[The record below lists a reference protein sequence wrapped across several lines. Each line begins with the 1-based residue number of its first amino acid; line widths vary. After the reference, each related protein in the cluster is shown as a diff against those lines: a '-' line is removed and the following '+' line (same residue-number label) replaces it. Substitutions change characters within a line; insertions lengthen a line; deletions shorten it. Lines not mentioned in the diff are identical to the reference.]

1 MLYKNVPADLTGKG
15 NDDRLSLHR
24 NIQSNV
30 HFRAGFYKLECAVRK
45 KMEKGG
51 TIVSNELYQKT
62 GIAVN
67 CLAQD
72 LLTRKKG
79 DRIPSISE
87 YQEKLGVSRG
97 TIQNGLNYLKERRA
111 VTLMSRGHM
120 GTFIE
125 FLDYRRLQEC
135 SFNKEILGS
144 MPLPYS
150 LCYQGLATAL
160 FQLMSPYAFNL
171 VYARGSG
178 SRMKLLTSG
187 MCQFSVCSLYAAEEA
202 VRADDGIEIAMDL
215 GPGTYLTQHML
226 VFRDAGK
233 KAIESGMRVAYDRDS
248 MDHRHLTELM
258 VGEVP
263 NVSLIQMKAHQT
275 VKAIQSGQVDAGI
288 WNLDGILEAGYTD
301 LNMVPIPITSETAKY
316 SSAAFVVCKENQEI
330 AQLLRQAIRPETVRQ
345 IQQAVRDGRMDSDY

>member
-1 MLYKNVPADLTGKG
+1 M
-15 NDDRLSLHR
+15 
-24 NIQSNV
+24 
-30 HFRAGFYKLECAVRK
+30 
-45 KMEKGG
+45 
-51 TIVSNELYQKT
+51 SNELYQKT

-67 CLAQD
+67 YLAQD

-111 VTLMSRGHM
+111 VILMSRGHM

-171 VYARGSG
+171 VYARGSR
-178 SRMKLLTSG
+178 SRMKLLASG
-187 MCQFSVCSLYAAEEA
+187 VCQFSVCSLYAAEEA
-202 VRADDGIEIAMDL
+202 VCAGEDIEIAMDL

-233 KAIESGMRVAYDRDS
+233 KFIESGMRVAYDRDS
-248 MDHRHLTELM
+248 IDHRHLTELM

-263 NVSLIQMKAHQT
+263 NVALIEMKAHQT
-275 VKAIQSGQVDAGI
+275 MKAIQSGQVDAGI

-301 LNMVPIPITSETAKY
+301 LNMVPIPITLETAKY
-316 SSAAFVVCKENQEI
+316 SSAAFVVCKDNQEI
-330 AQLLRQAIRPETVRQ
+330 AQLLRQAIRPEAVRQ